1 MSGYGIQK
9 KGTSPILKQAGS
21 PGPTVPILPEDFAQ
35 GPKLPD
41 DIAAKQRSGFKKGG
55 KAMDESMAH
64 EDMESMKMESKETR
78 MEKKGFKEIKSGK
91 MVKEKMAKGG
101 LTTPTIPPALK
112 KGMKKIGLKDGGQ
125 TKVGKVMREF
135 GQGKLHSGKKG
146 PVVKSRKQAIAIALS
161 EAGKSKMAKGGRPG
175 LWANINARK
184 KAGTSRSKSES
195 TISPKAYANMKAGFP
210 KKKK

>member
-1 MSGYGIQK
+1 MGDISLRGKGIVRV
-9 KGTSPILKQAGS
+9 GL
-21 PGPTVPILPEDFAQ
+21 
-35 GPKLPD
+35 
-41 DIAAKQRSGFKKGG
+41 KKGG
-55 KAMDESMAH
+55 
-64 EDMESMKMESKETR
+64 
-78 MEKKGFKEIKSGK
+78 
-91 MVKEKMAKGG
+91 
-101 LTTPTIPPALK
+101 TTMPSIPPYLK
-112 KGMKKIGLKDGGQ
+112 RGMKKIGLKDGGM
-125 TKVGKVMREF
+125 TKSQETVKTAMSKF
-135 GQGKLHSGKKG
+135 KKGKLHSGSKEG

>member
-1 MSGYGIQK
+1 MGDISL
-9 KGTSPILKQAGS
+9 KGRGRVMKAY
-21 PGPTVPILPEDFAQ
+21 
-35 GPKLPD
+35 
-41 DIAAKQRSGFKKGG
+41 GG
-55 KAMDESMAH
+55 KAMDESKAH
-64 EDMESMKMESKETR
+64 EGMESMKMESKETR

-91 MVKEKMAKGG
+91 MVKEKMAK
-101 LTTPTIPPALK
+101 
-112 KGMKKIGLKDGGQ
+112 GGQ

>member
-1 MSGYGIQK
+1 MG
-9 KGTSPILKQAGS
+9 
-21 PGPTVPILPEDFAQ
+21 
-35 GPKLPD
+35 
-41 DIAAKQRSGFKKGG
+41 DISLRGRGRVMKAYGG
-55 KAMDESMAH
+55 KAMDESKAH
-64 EDMESMKMESKETR
+64 EGMESMKMESKETR

-91 MVKEKMAKGG
+91 MVKEKMAK
-101 LTTPTIPPALK
+101 
-112 KGMKKIGLKDGGQ
+112 GGQ

>member
-1 MSGYGIQK
+1 MG
-9 KGTSPILKQAGS
+9 
-21 PGPTVPILPEDFAQ
+21 
-35 GPKLPD
+35 
-41 DIAAKQRSGFKKGG
+41 DIALRGQGRAFLKHGG
-55 KAMDESMAH
+55 KAMDESKAH
-64 EDMESMKMESKETR
+64 EGMESMKMESKETR

-91 MVKEKMAKGG
+91 MVKEKMAK
-101 LTTPTIPPALK
+101 
-112 KGMKKIGLKDGGQ
+112 GGQ

>member
-1 MSGYGIQK
+1 MG
-9 KGTSPILKQAGS
+9 
-21 PGPTVPILPEDFAQ
+21 
-35 GPKLPD
+35 
-41 DIAAKQRSGFKKGG
+41 DISLRGRGRVMKAYGG
-55 KAMDESMAH
+55 KAMDESKAH
-64 EDMESMKMESKETR
+64 EGMESMKMESKETK
-78 MEKKGFKEIKSGK
+78 MERKGFKEIKSGK
-91 MVKEKMAKGG
+91 MVKEKMAK
-101 LTTPTIPPALK
+101 
-112 KGMKKIGLKDGGQ
+112 GGQ

>member
-1 MSGYGIQK
+1 MGDISL
-9 KGTSPILKQAGS
+9 KGRGRVMKAY
-21 PGPTVPILPEDFAQ
+21 
-35 GPKLPD
+35 
-41 DIAAKQRSGFKKGG
+41 GG
-55 KAMDESMAH
+55 KAMDESKAH
-64 EDMESMKMESKETR
+64 EGMESMKMESKETR

-91 MVKEKMAKGG
+91 MVKEKMAK
-101 LTTPTIPPALK
+101 
-112 KGMKKIGLKDGGQ
+112 GGQ

-195 TISPKAYANMKAGFP
+195 TISSKAYANMKAGFP